1 MSSPPPPTWYIR
13 SAGPR
18 PTRSSDSP
26 SRPFSFT
33 PTKLHFATR
42 NTATHSTPH
51 TAVNWR
57 QAFDASYPS
66 RTGEQWV
73 VAVAPLAFHG
83 NPEVVHEALRLLA
96 NIARLEE
103 PQNAIVA
110 LSVVG
115 AAVNLLTHPEPAVV
129 GAALGLLVNMVT
141 TDDGREAALKED
153 VFPRLLCVLDAAGGD
168 FVHLSVLV
176 CQVFVN
182 LCRGEHTT
190 PISSAWATSLEA
202 LRMHGG
208 LDRLPTCCAR
218 SLS

>member
-1 MSSPPPPTWYIR
+1 
-13 SAGPR
+13 
-18 PTRSSDSP
+18 
-26 SRPFSFT
+26 
-33 PTKLHFATR
+33 
-42 NTATHSTPH
+42 
-51 TAVNWR
+51 
-57 QAFDASYPS
+57 
-66 RTGEQWV
+66 

-182 LCRGEHTT
+182 LWCRPLRIARATNRDTLIARNSPALSRGEHTT

-208 LDRLPTCCAR
+208 LDREQLCAVDEAHR
-218 SLS
+218 LALQRRQAPPRHDLDEVTAPLDGDE